1 VVLKFLNGESRTIVG
16 AATVVGVLSLL
27 SRLVGFVRD
36 RVLAGAF
43 GAGDQLDAYYA
54 AFKVPDLLFAMIVV
68 GSLSAGFIP
77 VFTREWGDRL
87 TRDRAWALTNRVL
100 AILLVS
106 MAAVAVLGAV
116 LAEPIA
122 AIVAP
127 GFVAAKRDL
136 VAGHLRVMLIA
147 QVILCVS
154 IVFGSALQGMK
165 RFVLYSAAP
174 VLYNVGIIAG
184 AVFLVPRLGSPGL
197 SWGVVLGASLHALV
211 QAYGLVQAGWRP
223 GLPRPVL
230 DRDAREVFLLTG
242 PRVLGIAVSQI
253 LFLVLA
259 VLASTLPVGS
269 VTVFQFA
276 YNIQFLPV
284 GVIGVSFAIA
294 AFPSLAEHAAK
305 GETGRFADAFSSSVR
320 QILFFV
326 VPLMALFL
334 IVRAQVVRVVVG
346 AGEFDWAATVV
357 TADALAFF
365 ALSFVPQSLT
375 YLLSRAFFAVHD
387 TMTPLVVGVVSAA
400 LGGVCALIL
409 AGPFGVVGL
418 AMAYSVASFANAALL
433 WVTLRGRVGSLGEAD
448 MLPSAYKIAVAA
460 IIAGTVMQLLKPFAV
475 ALIPNDTFFG
485 VFMQGFFAGG
495 LGLVAY
501 VLVCRALR
509 TRELFDLV
517 DGMRRKALRRA
528 APEEAIPPAEGAM

>member
-1 VVLKFLNGESRTIVG
+1 MVLKFLNGESRTIVG

-36 RVLAGAF
+36 RVLAGTF

-54 AFKVPDLLFAMIVV
+54 AFKVPDLLFALIVV

-77 VFTREWGDRL
+77 VFTKEWGSRL
-87 TRDRAWALTNRVL
+87 TRERAWALTNRVL

-106 MAAVAVLGAV
+106 MSAVAVLGAAFADP
-116 LAEPIA
+116 LAA
-122 AIVAP
+122 FVAP
-127 GFVAAKRDL
+127 GFVAAKREL
-136 VAGHLRVMLIA
+136 VASHMRVMLLA
-147 QVILCVS
+147 QVVLCAS

-165 RFVLYSAAP
+165 RFALYSAAP
-174 VLYNVGIIAG
+174 VLYNLGIIAG
-184 AVFLVPRLGSPGL
+184 ALFLVPRLGSLGL
-197 SWGVVLGASLHALV
+197 SWGVVLGAALHALV
-211 QAYGLVQAGWRP
+211 QAYGLAQAGWRP
-223 GLPRPVL
+223 SFPRPVL

-242 PRVLGIAVSQI
+242 PRVLGIAVSQL
-253 LFLVLA
+253 LFLALA
-259 VLASTLPVGS
+259 VLASTLPAGS

-305 GETGRFADAFSSSVR
+305 GETGRFADAFASSVR
-320 QILFFV
+320 QVLFFV

-346 AGEFDWAATVV
+346 AGAFDWDATVL

-387 TMTPLVVGVVSAA
+387 TMTPLIAGVVSAA

-418 AMAYSVASFANAALL
+418 AMAFSIAAFANAALL
-433 WVTLRGRVGSLGEAD
+433 WAALRGRVGSLGEAA
-448 MLPSAYKIAVAA
+448 MLSSVYKIATAA
-460 IIAGTVMQLLKPFAV
+460 IVAGIVMQAMKPL
-475 ALIPNDTFFG
+475 ALALVFTDTFLG
-485 VFMQGFFAGG
+485 VFAQGFIAGG

-501 VLVCRALR
+501 VAVCRALR
-509 TRELFDLV
+509 TQELFDLV
-517 DGMRRKALRRA
+517 EGMRRKALRKA
-528 APEEAIPPAEGAM
+528 APEEAIPPSEGAV